1 MIQEIYCKAVLRFT
15 DARNVEEV
23 AKSVERI
30 FPVSKAAIYASDSV
44 LVELTTEYNAA
55 YPRTKVKRW
64 VYGHLLRLDIPDLGK
79 VEILELKE
87 EAEIYGNI

>member
-15 DARNVEEV
+15 DAPNIGEV
-23 AKSVERI
+23 AKSVERAY
-30 FPVSKAAIYASDSV
+30 PVSKTTFYAPDSA
-44 LVELTTEYNAA
+44 LVELTTEYNAT
-55 YPRTKVKRW
+55 YPKKKVKRW
-64 VYGHLLRLDIPDLGK
+64 IYGDLLRLDIPDLGK